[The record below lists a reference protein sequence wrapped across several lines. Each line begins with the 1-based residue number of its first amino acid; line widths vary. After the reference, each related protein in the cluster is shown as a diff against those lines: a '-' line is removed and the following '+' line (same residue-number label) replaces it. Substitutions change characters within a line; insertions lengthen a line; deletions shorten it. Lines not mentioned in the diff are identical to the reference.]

1 VSIEFPDWNTA
12 ERTVADYLLPLL
24 ATAERDGEVTCWWY
38 LRKPPSW
45 RLRLHTPGP
54 PASTLLGDTLDTL
67 VARRLITGWR
77 PGRYEP
83 ETVAF
88 GGDDAMT
95 IAHRLFHADSRA
107 ILTHLPHLA
116 SRRRELSLLLCTALL
131 RAARQDWHEQ
141 GDIWHR
147 ASRLRPLPAD
157 VPLSLVRS
165 MTGAVHRLLSTDT
178 TAHNGPLHDL
188 RSWVDDFTRA
198 GHDLA
203 DTAQR
208 GALHRG
214 LRDVLAHHIVFHW
227 NRIGIP
233 ARTQAILAHA
243 AAQAILHE

>member
-1 VSIEFPDWNTA
+1 MSIEFPDWNTA

-188 RSWVDDFTRA
+188 RSWVERA
-198 GHDLA
+198 NDP
-203 DTAQR
+203 R
-208 GALHRG
+208 
-214 LRDVLAHHIVFHW
+214 
-227 NRIGIP
+227 
-233 ARTQAILAHA
+233 
-243 AAQAILHE
+243 